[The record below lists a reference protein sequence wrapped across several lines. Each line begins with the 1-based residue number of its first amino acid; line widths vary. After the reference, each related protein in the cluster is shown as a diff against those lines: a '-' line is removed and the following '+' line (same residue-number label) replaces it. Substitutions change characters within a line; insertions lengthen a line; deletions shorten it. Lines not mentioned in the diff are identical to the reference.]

1 MRAGRRE
8 EHGSSASSL
17 LIMKYIY
24 LVACT
29 AHENTFTCYKVST
42 TSGSIQQKYM
52 YIYVYIFGRMYSPH
66 SHVIRFMPQ
75 VAVYSRSK
83 QEAGEGILII

>member
-8 EHGSSASSL
+8 EHGSSASFL

-24 LVACT
+24 IWSHVQLMRTRSHVIRFLPQVAVYSR
-29 AHENTFTCYKVST
+29 N
-42 TSGSIQQKYM
+42 I
-52 YIYVYIFGRMYSPH
+52 YIFGRMYSPH

-75 VAVYSRSK
+75 AAVYSRSK
-83 QEAGEGILII
+83 QEAGDGILTI